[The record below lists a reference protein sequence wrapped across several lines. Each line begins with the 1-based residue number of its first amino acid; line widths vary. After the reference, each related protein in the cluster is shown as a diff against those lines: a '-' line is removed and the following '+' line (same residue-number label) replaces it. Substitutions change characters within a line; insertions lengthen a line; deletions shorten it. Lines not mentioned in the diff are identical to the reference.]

1 MQTVDVGSKEDGKLW
16 YRKPNPSLSNG
27 ILVSV
32 IRSAAAHGNRS
43 VRFLQATFDTTG
55 DSFLAAD
62 HHGNIYVFDIT
73 QNRFQLVQ
81 RTGQACTALAFTLR
95 RTSEY
100 LVALAD
106 YSIKC
111 FDKDTAQLWDLDT
124 FQRKRKLN
132 IRQSVG
138 IQKVFFLPRSNTILS
153 CFSDDSIFAWES
165 DTLFCKYQLPVP
177 QKEPRMHHKA
187 FAVTQDGKTLAVGG
201 RSSLIHLWCLDSQK
215 LMRVAQMPPNVRTV
229 RHLEFLPDSFDRG
242 SSQILGI
249 LSQDGIMRFTNI
261 QTFKPLFEIG
271 SIDNGIT
278 GVSICSKGRHIVTV
292 IDSGALNIYSVE
304 NLTREVNKPPKP
316 LVMMGTQGS
325 ENSRATVK
333 VQAGTVQR
341 PAKTPRRVHPAKKLQ
356 PPAVIT
362 GDGPETGQR
371 DGLSKKRLQKVLKAF
386 GEYPSKYRMFVWRSL
401 LCLPENHCAFSS
413 LMQKGVHPAFVT
425 LHERYPIKSPKL
437 QRGLQ
442 RVLSAL
448 AHWSAIFGET
458 DYLPLV
464 AFPFVKLFQ
473 NNPLICFEVVATVIV
488 NWCQHWFEYF
498 PNPPLNVLSMVENV
512 LAHHDKSLLQHFV
525 NCGITSQMYA
535 WPLLETLFSEVLTQ
549 DEWLRLFDNIFSN
562 HPSFL
567 LMAVVAYIACCRA
580 PLLQLTL
587 REDFEYFFHHRNNFA
602 ISEMIKE
609 AYHLMDSTQAD
620 IHPRCMLTD
629 FEPLTAGQYPVFN
642 KYPTFIVEYQSKER
656 ERIRQQELE
665 YLRERQAVQELR
677 SEAVRQQAEDEA
689 WYVQQELLQQ
699 AEEQRRRILQQ
710 EEEKLTEQ
718 RARLAAMKR
727 ELKVKELQMVD
738 AARRRFLK
746 HQQDQRKI
754 QLRRLDDEI
763 QRKMALRDQETAAAV
778 QDVEVRQMEL
788 DAQRHVFEQQLTKE
802 QERVNQGVTAEIDT
816 WRRRAELDETTF
828 QNLLQSDTD
837 LSQETKR
844 VLEASLTEAEQLD
857 ADLQWKTEVLKRLEK
872 ADAEQQKHHQH
883 LAELN
888 RETRAKEEEL
898 VHIMMKMEDKKW
910 DEVSLKRAELE
921 KEKRSAAET
930 LDSQSERNLGPP
942 CSSRR
947 LLNKPEF
954 SKSLNKQPCSVNS
967 SGFSLDRGR
976 AELDHK
982 ERELMQVV
990 RDLRQKMARN
1000 GAEYSSSSR

>member
-16 YRKPNPSLSNG
+16 YRKPNPSLT
-27 ILVSV
+27 
-32 IRSAAAHGNRS
+32 AHGNRS

-111 FDKDTAQLWDLDT
+111 FDKDTKQLVSWMRGHEGAVSSISVHSSGRYAISTSSDTAQLWDLDT

-356 PPAVIT
+356 PP
-362 GDGPETGQR
+362 TGQR

-788 DAQRHVFEQQLTKE
+788 DAQRHFNVVFFYLKQLTKE

-898 VHIMMKMEDKKW
+898 VHIMMKMEDKK
-910 DEVSLKRAELE
+910 VRGYN
-921 KEKRSAAET
+921 
-930 LDSQSERNLGPP
+930 NLI
-942 CSSRR
+942 
-947 LLNKPEF
+947 
-954 SKSLNKQPCSVNS
+954 
-967 SGFSLDRGR
+967 SLDRGR

>member
-1 MQTVDVGSKEDGKLW
+1 
-16 YRKPNPSLSNG
+16 
-27 ILVSV
+27 
-32 IRSAAAHGNRS
+32 
-43 VRFLQATFDTTG
+43 
-55 DSFLAAD
+55 
-62 HHGNIYVFDIT
+62 
-73 QNRFQLVQ
+73 
-81 RTGQACTALAFTLR
+81 
-95 RTSEY
+95 
-100 LVALAD
+100 
-106 YSIKC
+106 
-111 FDKDTAQLWDLDT
+111 
-124 FQRKRKLN
+124 
-132 IRQSVG
+132 
-138 IQKVFFLPRSNTILS
+138 
-153 CFSDDSIFAWES
+153 
-165 DTLFCKYQLPVP
+165 
-177 QKEPRMHHKA
+177 
-187 FAVTQDGKTLAVGG
+187 
-201 RSSLIHLWCLDSQK
+201 
-215 LMRVAQMPPNVRTV
+215 
-229 RHLEFLPDSFDRG
+229 
-242 SSQILGI
+242 
-249 LSQDGIMRFTNI
+249 
-261 QTFKPLFEIG
+261 
-271 SIDNGIT
+271 
-278 GVSICSKGRHIVTV
+278 
-292 IDSGALNIYSVE
+292 
-304 NLTREVNKPPKP
+304 
-316 LVMMGTQGS
+316 MGTQGS

-587 REDFEYFFHHRNNFA
+587 REDFE
-602 ISEMIKE
+602 
-609 AYHLMDSTQAD
+609 
-620 IHPRCMLTD
+620 
-629 FEPLTAGQYPVFN
+629 
-642 KYPTFIVEYQSKER
+642 
-656 ERIRQQELE
+656 
-665 YLRERQAVQELR
+665 ELR

-898 VHIMMKMEDKKW
+898 VHIMMKMEDKK
-910 DEVSLKRAELE
+910 VRGYN
-921 KEKRSAAET
+921 
-930 LDSQSERNLGPP
+930 NL
-942 CSSRR
+942 S
-947 LLNKPEF
+947 
-954 SKSLNKQPCSVNS
+954 
-967 SGFSLDRGR
+967 
-976 AELDHK
+976 
-982 ERELMQVV
+982 
-990 RDLRQKMARN
+990 
-1000 GAEYSSSSR
+1000 